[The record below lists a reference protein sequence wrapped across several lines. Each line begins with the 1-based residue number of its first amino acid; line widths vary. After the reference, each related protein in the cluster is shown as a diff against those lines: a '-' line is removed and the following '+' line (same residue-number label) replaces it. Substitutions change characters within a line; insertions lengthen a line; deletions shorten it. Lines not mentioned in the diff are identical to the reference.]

1 MTHDSAREV
10 IARQCRSDRDAFS
23 ESWRDVQKVF
33 EEDLEDADRY
43 ISALQS
49 AGYAV
54 VPVADRLTASQQL
67 RNLAK
72 GLAHV
77 DLKTT
82 AEERSHNLVWA
93 DEHTY
98 AHRSAADIAELLEAL
113 GAINGLS
120 AMLSAA
126 RGEPRTA
133 DTREGEGT

>member
-1 MTHDSAREV
+1 MSAREV
-10 IARQCRSDRDAFS
+10 IARAIAIANGRMTVSHDDAAFA
-23 ESWRDVQKVF
+23 ELVG
-33 EEDLEDADRY
+33 L
-43 ISALQS
+43 ALTA

-54 VPVADRLTASQQL
+54 VPVEDRLTASQQL

-93 DEHTY
+93 DDHTY
-98 AHRSAADIAELLEAL
+98 AHRSAADITELVEAL

-120 AMLSAA
+120 SMLAA
-126 RGEPRTA
+126 S
-133 DTREGEGT
+133 EGKM